1 MYIIYIKSPFPVTKL
16 SKFKFFN
23 INPTTSI
30 QSPYN
35 SILRSYLRLSLYHA
49 ITKYSSMFVHFPN
62 VNYISLS
69 YFICVHALSNCDL
82 YESNILHMCPYIVQ
96 LWSIWVQYISSMPM
110 HCPIVIYMSPIYF
123 ICVHTLS
130 NCDLYESNIL
140 HMCPYIVQLWSIWV
154 QYISSMPMHYSN
166 VIYMSFVYFICVHAL
181 SNILHLCSCTTQMWF
196 IWVQFTSSMSMQF
209 PTLFHRS
216 PIYFICVLA
225 LPKCDLYESNILHS
239 CPCASNIW
247 SIGV

>member
-130 NCDLYESNIL
+130 NCDLYESNIFHL
-140 HMCPYIVQLWSIWV
+140 CPCITQMWSIWV
-154 QYISSMPMHYSN
+154 LYTSYVSMH
-166 VIYMSFVYFICVHAL
+166 C
-181 SNILHLCSCTTQMWF
+181 
-196 IWVQFTSSMSMQF
+196 
-209 PTLFHRS
+209 
-216 PIYFICVLA
+216 PIYFIYVHA
-225 LPKCDLYESNILHS
+225 LPKCDLYESNLLHL
-239 CPCASNIW
+239 CPCNSQLC
-247 SIGV
+247 SIGVQYISYVCLHCPNVIYMSPIYFIHVHVLPTYDP